1 MSNILG
7 RPLAIRTQDVDAAL
21 PMEFCQNILLSGIEP
36 STAEQLLST
45 NRVTIFLHITKYRL
59 LCGNIIQALHN
70 RGQPSTDD
78 ALREQRGHFA
88 ADLENWR
95 QEAVE
100 TAQSISPSN
109 STETTSC
116 FSSPTWFEM
125 IYHNAMLMLYRPSP
139 TLEISRDAVAV
150 QTVFTSAQAAISAY
164 ATLHRMGVLNHSWI
178 TLQSLFMAGL
188 SYVYAVTMHC
198 QVRRRPLNQVRGGLL
213 HNDPTMMEVINDTRT
228 CSNVLVAVSERWK
241 SLQRCVD
248 VFNRLSDAILIDVIK
263 FSSGSGSA
271 SSSSATA
278 LSSSDPSQQ
287 QSDHPDLTNGSL
299 SSGIAQPLL
308 WNNASFNQS
317 LGHGEMSSNPSPLAI
332 ENEFRDSAFDLQQM
346 YNQQQV
352 DMSVYQLSQA
362 WCDSFGLPTG
372 MEGHLDSMAMDQHL

>member
-1 MSNILG
+1 M
-7 RPLAIRTQDVDAAL
+7 
-21 PMEFCQNILLSGIEP
+21 LLTGLDSSVVEKVLTTHRI
-36 STAEQLLST
+36 A
-45 NRVTIFLHITKYRL
+45 IFLHITRYRL

-70 RGQPSTDD
+70 RGQKTQRDD
-78 ALREQRGHFA
+78 ELREQRDHFA
-88 ADLENWR
+88 TDLDTWR

-100 TAQSISPSN
+100 TAQSISTGN
-109 STETTSC
+109 RIETTSC
-116 FSSPTWFEM
+116 FTTPTWFEM

-150 QTVFTSAQAAISAY
+150 QAVFTSAQAAIAAY

-178 TLQSLFMAGL
+178 TLQALFMAGL

-198 QVRRRPLNQVRGGLL
+198 QVRRRPVHQERSGLL
-213 HNDPTMMEVINDTRT
+213 RNDPTMLEVVNDTRS

-248 VFNRLSDAILIDVIK
+248 VFNRLSDAILVDVIK
-263 FSSGSGSA
+263 FSSGSPGLGSG
-271 SSSSATA
+271 SATA
-278 LSSSDPSQQ
+278 LSSSDASHHNTST
-287 QSDHPDLTNGSL
+287 SDTVPGTVSTGIESSL
-299 SSGIAQPLL
+299 I
-308 WNNASFNQS
+308 WNNTSFNQP
-317 LGHGEMSSNPSPLAI
+317 LGPSDMPSDPSPLAI

-362 WCDSFGLPTG
+362 WCDSFGFPSS
-372 MEGHLDSMAMDQHL
+372 MDPHLDHMALDQHM